1 MTIFVN
7 SQSIQRWAGTMDG
20 VLGPASSARGIF
32 FRRVAEF
39 VSSGSNGMALGKT
52 HSPIRAVLLY
62 FCASFLMH
70 LIWENAQMPLYEVG
84 DASLWN
90 TFKMC
95 LFATATGDM
104 LFTLVLYLTVV
115 VIHKN
120 LWWPN
125 DRAAYL
131 HPATWTVPVLLGTL
145 LAVSFELWAVH
156 AVQRWQY
163 GSMPMVPV
171 IRVGVT
177 PVLQMIFIPLAAAAL
192 CRLLAN
198 ASAIEGQRN

>member
-1 MTIFVN
+1 MT
-7 SQSIQRWAGTMDG
+7 
-20 VLGPASSARGIF
+20 
-32 FRRVAEF
+32 
-39 VSSGSNGMALGKT
+39 LGKT
-52 HSPIRAVLLY
+52 HSPIRTVLLY

-70 LIWENAQMPLYEVG
+70 LIWENAQMPLYEAG
-84 DASLWN
+84 DASLWDN
-90 TFKMC
+90 FKMC

-104 LFTLVLYLTVV
+104 LFTLRLYLTVA

-120 LWWPN
+120 LWWSN

-131 HPATWTVPVLLGTL
+131 HPATWIVPVLLGTL

-163 GSMPMVPV
+163 SSMPVIPV

-177 PVLQMIFIPLAAAAL
+177 PVLQMIFIPLVATAL

-198 ASAIEGQRN
+198 TSSIEGQRK